1 MNRISTLLLTGT
13 LAASMAACGS
23 SGTTTDAGTT
33 PTDTGS
39 TPTDSSTPTD
49 AACSP
54 PAAGDGG
61 VVPYY
66 QCASDNLCPTTH
78 FTNDAM
84 HPGFRLTYIQITA
97 PAALASAAIL
107 SVINPTL
114 QGGTFLWGLQMD
126 LTAGTFRTGGLN
138 PTATTRGHVGLGLL
152 DGQFA
157 FYHGNF
163 AGGDAGTPTA
173 FDPVSGMITVAG
185 AAPARTAST
194 STAATTVNIPIFT
207 DTSATTLLTQLPL
220 DNAHITTVQL
230 NGDLACVGLGQPS
243 GGRFTESTSRW
254 LTSDTMD
261 HPYGTVEADITVD
274 HAKTVSVVIG
284 GNPVPL
290 CNLIAG
296 ANCASDPQS
305 GWAHQPDSMVGTAP
319 AYHLRANFAA
329 VSAQIAQ

>member
-1 MNRISTLLLTGT
+1 MNRWIAAAVCGAV
-13 LAASMAACGS
+13 LAGCGASG
-23 SGTTTDAGTT
+23 GNTQIIVQDDAGTT

-39 TPTDSSTPTD
+39 TPSDSSTPTD

-78 FTNDAM
+78 FANDAM

-126 LTAGTFRTGGLN
+126 LPAGTFRTGGLN

-163 AGGDAGTPTA
+163 AGGDAGAPTA
-173 FDPVSGMITVAG
+173 FAASICRVSGSMNSETRI
-185 AAPARTAST
+185 PAR
-194 STAATTVNIPIFT
+194 
-207 DTSATTLLTQLPL
+207 
-220 DNAHITTVQL
+220 
-230 NGDLACVGLGQPS
+230 
-243 GGRFTESTSRW
+243 ES
-254 LTSDTMD
+254 
-261 HPYGTVEADITVD
+261 
-274 HAKTVSVVIG
+274 
-284 GNPVPL
+284 
-290 CNLIAG
+290 
-296 ANCASDPQS
+296 CA
-305 GWAHQPDSMVGTAP
+305 
-319 AYHLRANFAA
+319 
-329 VSAQIAQ
+329 I